1 MSDHVTTTDD
11 APGPVMRGRLRLT
24 RMPALLLELHDSAAT
39 GSLRVRRGDVEK
51 WVWFRDGQ
59 PVFARSNSSD
69 DRLTDRLLQRGLLS
83 RAQYEAAQELIANK
97 GARRS
102 GEVLVGAGLIRQG
115 ALDEAL
121 REHLLHM
128 FDAMFLWEDGE
139 WEFDPRGRCEETVVL
154 DTPAAALV
162 MAAARNRIHMN
173 ELWAA
178 VGSAAGRPM
187 VTAISPG
194 DLVHSLLLTPTEALW
209 IGRLD
214 GSQTLGELLA
224 DFDTD
229 ERELLST
236 VYSLKLVGALKMV

>member
-1 MSDHVTTTDD
+1 
-11 APGPVMRGRLRLT
+11 
-24 RMPALLLELHDSAAT
+24 
-39 GSLRVRRGDVEK
+39 
-51 WVWFRDGQ
+51 
-59 PVFARSNSSD
+59 
-69 DRLTDRLLQRGLLS
+69 
-83 RAQYEAAQELIANK
+83 
-97 GARRS
+97 
-102 GEVLVGAGLIRQG
+102 
-115 ALDEAL
+115 
-121 REHLLHM
+121 
-128 FDAMFLWEDGE
+128 MFLWEDGE